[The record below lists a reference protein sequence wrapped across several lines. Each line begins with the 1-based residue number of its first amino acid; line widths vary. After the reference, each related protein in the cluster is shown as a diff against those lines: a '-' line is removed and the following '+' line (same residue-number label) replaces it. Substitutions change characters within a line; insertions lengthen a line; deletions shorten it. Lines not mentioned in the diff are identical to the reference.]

1 MLTLGIVGGIA
12 VDLQKRYVYPDNI
25 QDVYDGPDHIWP
37 DRYVFEFDGHSGQ
50 VFDEG
55 NGGTYTVPLISTKN
69 NKFWEYSHVES
80 GDHDWFTV
88 TTSGSTVTIVVDE
101 GEDPSYIFKYQS
113 TDQTNISKTALQT
126 GSTYTETIISQTA
139 GTAVEVPFTH
149 SSNVNWITVSDN
161 GDDVTITV
169 AENSTTESRSGKVTF
184 TQHSSG
190 LTLTYTIT
198 QPGKEPEPVEPEEPV
213 YVFKWTGI
221 PSGTF
226 NVSVQQTGATTTS
239 VSGLISTKD
248 GNFQKYTVSGAP
260 SWFHLTTS
268 DTSTTM
274 SYTADA
280 NTSEQA
286 RTATITLT
294 QNESNLKLYIKIT
307 QDGKEHVPVY
317 VFTWG
322 DHTETQRE
330 VSVESESVTKTE
342 TVISTKDGEKHEYSI
357 TNKPDWI
364 EVTKTTDGI
373 SYTIKENTETE

>member
-37 DRYVFEFDGHSGQ
+37 DRYVFEFNGHSGQ

-101 GEDPSYIFKYQS
+101 GEDPSYIFKYQG
-113 TDQTNISKTALQT
+113 TDQTNISKTASQT

-221 PSGTF
+221 SSGTF

-260 SWFHLTTS
+260 DWFHLTTS

-280 NTSEQA
+280 NTSEQS

-294 QNESNLKLYIKIT
+294 QYESNLKLYIKIT